1 MKNIFTKT
9 LFMACAVF
17 LLSATPV
24 LAQTAEP
31 FDFKGVKLGIS
42 IDEFRKMPHPDAD
55 DKDAHYAAK
64 ESAVV
69 CTGEKVSI
77 SANYTIEPT
86 EVMLYDRAEQAAG
99 VVKCVWVNKSNDR
112 MAKGKTAA
120 LSLADSG
127 YAVYDYSFSFIPDPK
142 EGVLR
147 FYRFVGETNRNA
159 FGAVEGALAHKFG
172 KPIITQDEVQNGLG
186 NRFTRTMVIWRNSV
200 SEIFVTDRSSEVNK
214 MVIIVSHKELLQV
227 YEKAVSAVKPL
238 SKNPI

>member
-1 MKNIFTKT
+1 MKSIFTQT

-17 LLSATPV
+17 LFSAKSV
-24 LAQTAEP
+24 LAQTPEP

-42 IDEFRKMPHPDAD
+42 IDEFRKLPHPDAD

-64 ESAVV
+64 GSAAI

-142 EGVLR
+142 DGVLR

-159 FGAVEGALAHKFG
+159 FSAVISALSRKFG
-172 KPIITQDEVQNGLG
+172 RPIMTQDEVQNGFG
-186 NRFTRTMVIWRNSV
+186 NKFARTQASWKNDNSGILVVDRFQKLNDMVIMV
-200 SEIFVTDRSSEVNK
+200 SDKRLSEVYNK
-214 MVIIVSHKELLQV
+214 AALAQEPSK
-227 YEKAVSAVKPL
+227 
-238 SKNPI
+238 KNPI

>member
-1 MKNIFTKT
+1 MKNLSTKILPVGLIALILT
-9 LFMACAVF
+9 
-17 LLSATPV
+17 ATPA
-24 LAQTAEP
+24 LAQTSEP

-64 ESAVV
+64 GSAVV

-77 SANYTIEPT
+77 SASYTIEPT

-112 MAKGKTAA
+112 MARGKTAA

-142 EGVLR
+142 DGVLR

-159 FGAVEGALAHKFG
+159 FGAVESALAHKFG
-172 KPIITQDEVQNGLG
+172 EPIVTQDDVQNGLG
-186 NRFTRTMVIWRNSV
+186 NRFTRTMAIWRNNT

-214 MVIIVSHKELLQV
+214 MVIIVSHKGLLQV
-227 YEKAVSAVKPL
+227 YEKAVSANKPL

>member
-1 MKNIFTKT
+1 MKTIFTKA
-9 LFMACAVF
+9 LFVACAVF
-17 LLSATPV
+17 FLRATPV
-24 LAQTAEP
+24 LAETVEP

-42 IDEFRKMPHPDAD
+42 IDEFRKLPHPDAD

-64 ESAVV
+64 ESAAV

-142 EGVLR
+142 DGVLR

-159 FGAVEGALAHKFG
+159 FSAVISALSRKFG
-172 KPIITQDEVQNGLG
+172 KSIITQDEVQNGLG
-186 NRFTRTMVIWRNSV
+186 NKFARTMASWRNES
-200 SEIFVTDRSSEVNK
+200 SEILVMDRFQKLND
-214 MVIIVSHKELLQV
+214 MVIVVSDNKLSDV
-227 YEKAVSAVKPL
+227 YRKAEAEQEASK
-238 SKNPI
+238 KNPI